1 MFAVTK
7 INSYYGQTF
16 NNISEQT
23 CHNGAQIPRLLNL
36 ITTPADHSSLILF
49 CIFIALFI
57 ISIFITLFFFD
68 DNHDDAVN
76 PSNPVLQKQKLA
88 KRASK

>member
-7 INSYYGQTF
+7 INSYFGQTF
-16 NNISEQT
+16 NNISVQT
-23 CHNGAQIPRLLNL
+23 CHNGAQILQLLNL
-36 ITTPADHSSLILF
+36 TTIPADHSSLILF
-49 CIFIALFI
+49 CVFMCLFL

-68 DNHDDAVN
+68 DNNDDALN
-76 PSNPVLQKQKLA
+76 PSNPVPQRLA